1 MINLRKGL
9 QKLGPSFI
17 KFGQL
22 LSARPDLIG
31 YDLADEFRNL
41 LDNEAIIPFEKIL
54 AVIEKEL
61 KESPRKIFKKIEPT
75 PIATASIGQ
84 VHKAILKNGKAV
96 AIKVRR
102 PHIEIDIQN
111 DLPVLKRI
119 SKMLDNILR
128 IKGLKFLYIYSQFE
142 DWILH
147 ELDFQVEARRANKF
161 RENMK
166 GIEGVHIPFIYWEYT
181 TEKLLVMEYASGHTL
196 NELLNSME
204 KEQVKTLYDLPTD
217 IKINPDILISR
228 MVKAITK
235 QTLIDGFFHGDL
247 HPANIIIQKNNEI
260 TFVDFGIVGILNQE
274 EKTQILLCMLALVE
288 SDPESLIKVLTS
300 IIADPL
306 SPIQLSEL
314 HQELSD
320 ELHKLHEDV
329 GGKITLNHVLTTLIP
344 LSAKYHV
351 MWSEGF
357 ILAFKSIGQIDFV
370 AQRIGLRT
378 SLVDL
383 MQPEVENAVTV
394 SLPNALSK
402 GNAYK
407 GIMDLLQAG
416 KRLPETLTELED
428 VIKNVQLTK
437 GDLSPIS
444 SYSTKCSLVLGSAI
458 IIATPFISH
467 FPIPNTFK
475 TVLFV
480 ALPLLFVSILV
491 KIFIIERR

>member
-1 MINLRKGL
+1 
-9 QKLGPSFI
+9 
-17 KFGQL
+17 
-22 LSARPDLIG
+22 
-31 YDLADEFRNL
+31 
-41 LDNEAIIPFEKIL
+41 
-54 AVIEKEL
+54 
-61 KESPRKIFKKIEPT
+61 
-75 PIATASIGQ
+75 
-84 VHKAILKNGKAV
+84 
-96 AIKVRR
+96 
-102 PHIEIDIQN
+102 
-111 DLPVLKRI
+111 
-119 SKMLDNILR
+119 
-128 IKGLKFLYIYSQFE
+128 
-142 DWILH
+142 
-147 ELDFQVEARRANKF
+147 
-161 RENMK
+161 
-166 GIEGVHIPFIYWEYT
+166 
-181 TEKLLVMEYASGHTL
+181 
-196 NELLNSME
+196 
-204 KEQVKTLYDLPTD
+204 
-217 IKINPDILISR
+217 